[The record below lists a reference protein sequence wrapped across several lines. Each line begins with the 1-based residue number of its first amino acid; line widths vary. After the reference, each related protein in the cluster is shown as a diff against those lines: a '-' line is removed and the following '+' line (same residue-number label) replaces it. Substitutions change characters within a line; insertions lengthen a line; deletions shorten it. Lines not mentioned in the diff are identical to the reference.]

1 MPELPEVEA
10 TRRRIAARALEREV
24 ARVTAPDA
32 EALHGPSPAALG
44 RAVTGRAFGAVRRHG
59 KVLFARAGDGP
70 WLVVH
75 FGMTGDLALL
85 APGETLPEHARVVF
99 DFADG
104 GRLAFDNPRR
114 LGWLELTGDVG
125 TYLAQAGLGPDALA
139 LDGAGVARIVGGTRG
154 QVKPALMDQSKL
166 AGIGNVYSDEILFRA
181 GIRPDAIG
189 AELDAAALAALHAAL
204 HDVLETASAR
214 RARGEALP
222 DDWLAGH
229 REAGGRC
236 PRCGGALA
244 RERIGG
250 RSARFCPRCQ
260 GDGGGDG

>member
-10 TRRRIAARALEREV
+10 MRRRVSAQALDREV

-32 EALHGPSPAALG
+32 EALRGTSPAGLG

-70 WLVVH
+70 WLALH

-85 APGETLPEHARVVF
+85 APGEAPPEHARVVF

-114 LGWLELTGDVG
+114 LGWLELIGDVE
-125 TYLAQAGLGPDALA
+125 TYLAEAGLGPDALA
-139 LDGAGVARIVGGTRG
+139 LDRADVARIVGGTRG

-181 GIRPDAIG
+181 RLRPDAIG

-204 HDVLETASAR
+204 RDVLETASAR
-214 RARGEALP
+214 LARGVALP
-222 DDWLAGH
+222 DDWLARH
-229 REAGGRC
+229 REAGARC

-244 RERIGG
+244 REKIGG

-260 GDGGGDG
+260 GGADG